1 MKGNIMRFR
10 SILARILT
18 IGALSVFPGALC
30 AQQVYPDKPIRFI
43 VPFPPGGSTD
53 PMARMAAGKL
63 AERWGKSVIVDN
75 RPGGNTI
82 IGTEAVAK
90 AAPDGYTILLASFTF
105 VTGPSLLPYLPYDPV
120 KDFDA
125 VATIAKS
132 RYVLVVHPSVPAN
145 NLQGFIALAKSE
157 PGKLNYGSSGV
168 GSGVHL
174 AGALF
179 NIMEGTKM
187 QHVPYKGSGTLM
199 PDLISGQVQLSFQIP
214 ISAISYI
221 KSGRLKAIAITGE
234 TRLATLPQVPTFAEA
249 GLPDYK
255 MQGWYGIVAPAGAP
269 KEIIGKMAREI
280 AEILTMPD
288 ILEYLARQGMEP
300 FISTPGEMTALI
312 KADITKYA
320 KLIKEANI
328 KIQ

>member
-1 MKGNIMRFR
+1 MNI
-10 SILARILT
+10 SAAVARIL
-18 IGALSVFPGALC
+18 IAGALIAVAGLAS
-30 AQQVYPDKPIRFI
+30 AQQAYPNRSIRFI

-63 AERWGKSVIVDN
+63 AEKWGQSVIVDN

-105 VTGPSLLPYLPYDPV
+105 VTGPSLLPYLPYNTV

-132 RYVLVVHPSVPAN
+132 RYVLVVHPSIPASSVQE
-145 NLQGFIALAKSE
+145 LVALAKSK
-157 PGKLNYGSSGV
+157 PGQLNYGSSGV

-179 NIMEGTKM
+179 NLLQGTNM

-199 PDLISGQVQLSFQIP
+199 PDLLGGQLELSFQIP
-214 ISAISYI
+214 ISTINFI

-234 TRLATLPQVPTFAEA
+234 KRLPTIPDVPTFAES
-249 GLPDYK
+249 GMPEYQ
-255 MQGWYGIVAPAGAP
+255 MQGWYGIVTPAGTP
-269 KEIIGKMAREI
+269 KQIIDKMSREM
-280 AEILTMPD
+280 AGILVMPD

-300 FISTPGEMTALI
+300 FISTPEEMTALV
-312 KADITKYA
+312 KADIAKYA
-320 KLIKEANI
+320 KIIKDANI
-328 KIQ
+328 KIQK

>member
-1 MKGNIMRFR
+1 MITFKAV
-10 SILARILT
+10 ARMAT
-18 IGALSVFPGALC
+18 LC
-30 AQQVYPDKPIRFI
+30 VLMAIAGSAAAQQVYPDKLIRFI

-63 AERWGKSVIVDN
+63 AERWGKSVVVDN

-120 KDFDA
+120 KNFDA

-145 NLQGFIALAKSE
+145 NLRAFIALAKSE

-187 QHVPYKGSGTLM
+187 EHVPYKGSGTLV

-214 ISAISYI
+214 ISTISYI

-234 TRLATLPQVPTFAEA
+234 KRLATLPQVPTFAEA
-249 GLPDYK
+249 GLPNYK
-255 MQGWYGIVAPAGAP
+255 MQGWYGIVAPAGTP
-269 KEIIGKMAREI
+269 KEIIDKMSREM
-280 AEILTMPD
+280 AEILAMPD

-312 KADITKYA
+312 KADIAKYA
-320 KLIKEANI
+320 KIIKDANI

>member
-1 MKGNIMRFR
+1 MIAFKAVASM
-10 SILARILT
+10 LT
-18 IGALSVFPGALC
+18 LGVLMAIAGPAT
-30 AQQVYPDKPIRFI
+30 AQQDYPDKPIHFI

-53 PMARMAAGKL
+53 PMARMAAAKL
-63 AERWGKSVIVDN
+63 AEKWGQSVIVDN

-132 RYVLVVHPSVPAN
+132 RYVLVVHPTVPAN
-145 NLQGFIALAKSE
+145 NLQEFIALAKSE
-157 PGKLNYGSSGV
+157 PGQLNYGSSGV

-179 NIMEGTKM
+179 NLMEGTKM

-199 PDLISGQVQLSFQIP
+199 PDLLGGQVQLSFQIP
-214 ISAISYI
+214 ISTINYI

-255 MQGWYGIVAPAGAP
+255 MQGWYGIVAPAGTP
-269 KEIIGKMAREI
+269 KEIVDKMSREM
-280 AEILTMPD
+280 AVILAMPD

-300 FISTPGEMTALI
+300 YVSTHDEMTALI

-320 KLIKEANI
+320 KIIKDANI